1 MHLIALVCCIG
12 CLALTGAVQSD
23 INTKETGQLVLALKE
38 THNDGNDLEKPS
50 PTNQNSNFGWAP
62 AGNDQTKR
70 AQVDNPAA
78 KAHSFGWTSPEAGVK
93 SVQKR
98 QTLYPFSDLAWNA
111 GANYENQ
118 PQNAPAPRLQY
129 FGVAP
134 QYQKFVNE
142 TLSRVS
148 SGLCQKEVP

>member
-38 THNDGNDLEKPS
+38 TDNDGNK
-50 PTNQNSNFGWAP
+50 NSNFGWAP
-62 AGNDQTKR
+62 AGHDQTKR
-70 AQVDNPAA
+70 AQVDSPAA
-78 KAHSFGWTSPEAGVK
+78 GGHSFGWASPEAGVK

-98 QTLYPFSDLAWNA
+98 QTLYPFSDLGWQS

-118 PQNAPAPRLQY
+118 PQNAHAPRLQY
-129 FGVAP
+129 SGVAP

-142 TLSRVS
+142 TLSRIP

>member
-12 CLALTGAVQSD
+12 CLALTGAVQND

-38 THNDGNDLEKPS
+38 THNDGNDSEKQS

-62 AGNDQTKR
+62 AENDQTKR
-70 AQVDNPAA
+70 AKVEHPPAMG
-78 KAHSFGWTSPEAGVK
+78 HSFGWTSPEAGVK

-98 QTLYPFSDLAWNA
+98 QTLYPLADLGWYS

-118 PQNAPAPRLQY
+118 PQNVPAPRLQY
-129 FGVAP
+129 SGVAP

-148 SGLCQKEVP
+148 PGLCQKEVP